1 MRYRPGADSHR
12 WEEPPGGTGALTRVL
27 IESRD
32 GSATWR
38 TVGVERKCDRRALAG
53 SGEAVKYGLLRA
65 G

>member
-32 GSATWR
+32 GSATCAPSEWNEN
-38 TVGVERKCDRRALAG
+38 VIAAPWPALD
-53 SGEAVKYGLLRA
+53 EAVKYGLLRV